1 MIREQNLQISTNTA
15 IGYEPMLAAG
25 LLIIGDVHGKI
36 NEYYKLIQRHKGLSI
51 QVGDFGFKKEHD
63 WHLKNIDYTQHKIC
77 FGNHDDYSFF
87 REPHSLNNFSIWSQ
101 SQLMTIRG
109 AYSIDKHLRTENI
122 SWWANEEM
130 NMDEMQQAVDHYI
143 FNKPKIVISHDCPNI
158 VRKQLFGIN
167 EKSITTNGMQVMFD
181 THKPDLWIFGHH
193 HKNINEVIE
202 GTRFVCLAELST
214 MLL

>member
-1 MIREQNLQISTNTA
+1 MIQEQNLQNSTETA

-25 LLIIGDVHGKI
+25 LLIIGDVHGKV
-36 NEYYKLIQRHKGLSI
+36 NGYNKLIQKHKGLSI
-51 QVGDFGFKKEHD
+51 QVGDFGFKKEHE
-63 WHLKNIDYTQHKIC
+63 WHLKNIDFTQHKIC

-87 REPHSLNNFSIWSQ
+87 REPHSLNNFSFWAQ
-101 SQLMTIRG
+101 SELMTIRG
-109 AYSIDKHLRTENI
+109 AYSIDKHLRTKNV
-122 SWWANEEM
+122 SWWENEEM
-130 NMDEMQQAVDHYI
+130 DMEEMQQTVDHYT